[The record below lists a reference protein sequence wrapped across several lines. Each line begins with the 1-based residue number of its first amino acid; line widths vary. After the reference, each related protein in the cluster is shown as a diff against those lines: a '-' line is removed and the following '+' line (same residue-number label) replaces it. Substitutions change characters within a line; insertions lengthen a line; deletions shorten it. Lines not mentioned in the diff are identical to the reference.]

1 MQYSTAE
8 KYDFDIPDDDTKK
21 ETLETDLSREDNAPE
36 SENQA
41 DRETVT
47 IQTITI
53 DESFTPKFA
62 TRSGF
67 AYVPEKVQSLV
78 PCVALDVIRHAFT
91 YVLVLAVCSLAL
103 FKIYQ
108 AQETRTMIAKHYDLT
123 AQVEVLQNEY
133 QTLCSERQVLSEDA
147 KIRMLAETR
156 LGMVSPKTD
165 EEIVLRLDR

>member
-8 KYDFDIPDDDTKK
+8 KYDFDIPD
-21 ETLETDLSREDNAPE
+21 EDNTKERKEDMSAVDSAPDM
-36 SENQA
+36 ENQA
-41 DRETVT
+41 QSESVT

-78 PCVALDVIRHAFT
+78 PCVALDIIRHTFT
-91 YVLVLAVCSLAL
+91 YVLVLTACALAL

-123 AQVEVLQNEY
+123 SQVEVLQNEY